1 MINGLYLAWKY
12 ILHHKLKTIILVASI
27 TLICYLPIGL
37 SILVDRSE
45 EQLMQRALMTP
56 LVIGSKGSSLDLVIN
71 TLYFESS
78 EFDELTMSAA
88 DKIDETGFAL
98 SIPMFIKFQARR
110 FPIVG
115 TTLDYFDFRGLE
127 TSSGDNIAV
136 LGDCVLG
143 AAVAEELGLGPGDTV
158 VSSPENVLDIAGV
171 YPLQMNIVGVLKQM
185 HTPDDNAIF
194 TDLKT
199 AWVIQGLGHGHEDLA
214 KTEDRSV
221 LMGIEDKNYIANAK
235 LFQYNTITE
244 ENAREFH
251 FHGDNRAF
259 PITAV
264 IAVPYSSKDEA
275 LLMGRYISKNE
286 SSQIIKPLKVVNN
299 LLAGIFK
306 IKNFLDSVFFL
317 VAISTIL
324 LLVLVI
330 MLSLRLREKEIATM
344 YKIGSSRFKIA
355 ELISFEL
362 LIVLII
368 SLCLAGLLTTVTT
381 KYVNEFIRLF
391 IV

>member
-221 LMGIEDKNYIANAK
+221 LMGIEGKNYIANAK
-235 LFQYNTITE
+235 LF
-244 ENAREFH
+244 
-251 FHGDNRAF
+251 DNRAF

-264 IAVPYSSKDEA
+264 IAVPHSSKDEA

-330 MLSLRLREKEIATM
+330 MLSLRLREKEISTM

-368 SLCLAGLLTTVTT
+368 SLCLAGILSAVTT